1 MNISDS
7 INEIISSFQQLPY
20 LFIGTGMSIRYANAP
35 DWNSLLENAWKAIN
49 PDSSDIDYK
58 KWVQGIERK
67 LETDNTDISDEN
79 KKYLLNPLL
88 ASELEENYDALFY
101 SSKLDF
107 FTDEDE
113 QEILDYHY
121 TPFKYYISKLS
132 KQISLDKDKD
142 TFNEISD
149 LIKNQSKIA
158 GIITTNYD
166 CILESLFP
174 DFEVL
179 VGQDNL
185 ILSNTINI
193 FEIFKIHGC
202 CNDPSSIILTDRDYD
217 RFNKRLKYLSA
228 KLLTIFIEHPIIF
241 LGYGLRDLNIRKLFT
256 EIAECLTREQLH
268 KIKNNFIF
276 VTIPTDGKEYV
287 TKTRMDFGSGEI
299 VMNEIALNDFSCIYN
314 ALSNIQ
320 SSMPVKLARKLQNMV
335 TEFVYSAEAKNTVV
349 FGSIDSP
356 DIDDDKA
363 AIYVGKKDTIAEIG
377 FDYYEIMDIL
387 EDVLFDNRPAL
398 INEKLITKTFKNIR
412 SRAGKTLLPV
422 YKYCKAL
429 NYSLDD
435 INSNYYIIHD
445 YSDIEPNSSE
455 ESYCSSK
462 KFDSVN
468 EIVSAFPDHIPKQI
482 ANIKKSADTIDT
494 EELGDYLRKRFN
506 DKDFQSRYS
515 SAYKKM
521 IALYDFKKY
530 K

>member
-1 MNISDS
+1 MNVSDS

-101 SSKLDF
+101 SSKLNF

-113 QEILDYHY
+113 QEILDHHY

-142 TFNEISD
+142 AFNEIPD

-193 FEIFKIHGC
+193 F
-202 CNDPSSIILTDRDYD
+202 
-217 RFNKRLKYLSA
+217 
-228 KLLTIFIEHPIIF
+228 
-241 LGYGLRDLNIRKLFT
+241 
-256 EIAECLTREQLH
+256 
-268 KIKNNFIF
+268 
-276 VTIPTDGKEYV
+276 
-287 TKTRMDFGSGEI
+287 
-299 VMNEIALNDFSCIYN
+299 
-314 ALSNIQ
+314 
-320 SSMPVKLARKLQNMV
+320 
-335 TEFVYSAEAKNTVV
+335 
-349 FGSIDSP
+349 
-356 DIDDDKA
+356 
-363 AIYVGKKDTIAEIG
+363 
-377 FDYYEIMDIL
+377 
-387 EDVLFDNRPAL
+387 
-398 INEKLITKTFKNIR
+398 
-412 SRAGKTLLPV
+412 
-422 YKYCKAL
+422 
-429 NYSLDD
+429 
-435 INSNYYIIHD
+435 
-445 YSDIEPNSSE
+445 
-455 ESYCSSK
+455 
-462 KFDSVN
+462 
-468 EIVSAFPDHIPKQI
+468 
-482 ANIKKSADTIDT
+482 
-494 EELGDYLRKRFN
+494 
-506 DKDFQSRYS
+506 
-515 SAYKKM
+515 
-521 IALYDFKKY
+521 
-530 K
+530 

>member
-1 MNISDS
+1 
-7 INEIISSFQQLPY
+7 
-20 LFIGTGMSIRYANAP
+20 
-35 DWNSLLENAWKAIN
+35 
-49 PDSSDIDYK
+49 
-58 KWVQGIERK
+58 
-67 LETDNTDISDEN
+67 
-79 KKYLLNPLL
+79 
-88 ASELEENYDALFY
+88 
-101 SSKLDF
+101 
-107 FTDEDE
+107 
-113 QEILDYHY
+113 
-121 TPFKYYISKLS
+121 
-132 KQISLDKDKD
+132 
-142 TFNEISD
+142 
-149 LIKNQSKIA
+149 
-158 GIITTNYD
+158 
-166 CILESLFP
+166 
-174 DFEVL
+174 
-179 VGQDNL
+179 
-185 ILSNTINI
+185 
-193 FEIFKIHGC
+193 
-202 CNDPSSIILTDRDYD
+202 
-217 RFNKRLKYLSA
+217 
-228 KLLTIFIEHPIIF
+228 
-241 LGYGLRDLNIRKLFT
+241 
-256 EIAECLTREQLH
+256 
-268 KIKNNFIF
+268 
-276 VTIPTDGKEYV
+276 
-287 TKTRMDFGSGEI
+287 MDFGTGEI